1 METKFKEF
9 SKAQKQ
15 DAFDHSLNN
24 KLPIWQRDLNEG
36 GAKNLFVDSYENVF
50 NKIKS
55 GRNNIYEYWNSSQNV
70 KLFVDYDRKVEIH
83 DPNDLKKRVKIIDE
97 QNNHKSDVLNIINY
111 IKSIIPNIT
120 ATYILK
126 SVPNL
131 NKKSYHIVFDGIYF
145 NNRSILKKF
154 MEEQLKSRFKELF
167 DKKIIDLKVYGDLCF
182 RTLLST
188 KFGQNRPLY
197 LINTDD
203 FLNELQENVIKSDQT
218 TLQDFLKCS
227 ISYIPES
234 CQLYNYKPEK
244 KKNNNKK
251 AHLMTDEDIFTDKD
265 IVRKYLDLLDVDRY
279 TDYNKWLNVGFILY
293 SINPDFIDLWNYFSQ
308 KWEHYDE
315 AMANSKWNSF
325 SNSEYIYTV
334 NNLIF
339 LARCD
344 NPDDCQEL
352 DHDIIEHDV
361 KFLRPFD
368 NILSKYIHRLY
379 GEKFVCSD
387 PKSDTWYYFSSIKW
401 RKENKSL
408 NLRKKIIN
416 EVFNKIEIYRKQL
429 IKDGASEDLIKNYHS
444 ILQKLSS
451 GIKLNCLELEFYN
464 ESFDSIID
472 QNKELIGFENGIY
485 DLSTMEF
492 RGGFPSDYVS
502 LSTGY
507 DYIDY
512 PQNHE
517 LYIKL
522 MVLIEQILPDHETR
536 EFTLKSLAS
545 CLDGYNRD
553 ENFYIWSGKNASG
566 GNGKSTIT
574 ELLTKALGEY
584 AVDSPVSLITGK
596 KESANSP
603 NSALVATRNK
613 RAVIMQEP
621 ESNDQIQAGV
631 LKSLTGGDRVSTRE
645 LHGTQIT
652 FKPNFKM
659 FLCANRLPQMSDID
673 GGVIRRLKIIEFTSK
688 FVDEPKDYTEFRID
702 KELKSKLDIYK
713 PVFMSI
719 LLDYY
724 VIYKRDS
731 LKPPNSVMS
740 VTKKYENNNN
750 NIKAFVDENI
760 VKGKKNDFI
769 TIDEVKNLYKAD
781 NFIRQSF
788 PKVSTFIS
796 QLESALC
803 DEFRMCPRRKTRK
816 MDGYVIKGD
825 YDIDDNEMVDIDVD
839 E

>member
-1 METKFKEF
+1 MFKEF
-9 SKAQKQ
+9 GKSIDQKSECFNY
-15 DAFDHSLNN
+15 AKEHSLAV
-24 KLPIWQRDLNEG
+24 WQRDLNAS
-36 GAKNLFVDSYENVF
+36 GAKILLADTHENIF

-55 GRNNIYEYWNSSQNV
+55 NNSPNYYEYWNANSNI
-70 KLFVDYDRKVEIH
+70 KLFIDYDRKIELE
-83 DPNDLKKRVKIIDE
+83 DPSDLKKRVKIIDE

-120 ATYILK
+120 ATHILK

-145 NNRSILKKF
+145 NNRSTLKKF
-154 MEEQLKSRFKELF
+154 MEEQLKPKFKELF

-197 LINTDD
+197 LIKTDD
-203 FLNELQENVIKSDQT
+203 FLNELQENIITRENT
-218 TLQDFLKCS
+218 TLEHFLKCS

-234 CQLYNYKPEK
+234 SQFYNYKPEK

-251 AHLMTDEDIFTDKD
+251 EVITEDIYSDKE
-265 IVRKYLDLLDVDRY
+265 IVKKYLDLLDADRY
-279 TDYNKWLNVGFILY
+279 TDYNKWLNIGFILY
-293 SINPDFIDLWNYFSQ
+293 SINSDFIDLWHYFSQ

-315 AMANSKWNSF
+315 SIANNKWNSF
-325 SNSEYIYTV
+325 SNSEYIYTI
-334 NNLIF
+334 NNLKF

-344 NPDDCQEL
+344 NPDDCEEL
-352 DHDIIEHDV
+352 DRDVPDHDLHYL
-361 KFLRPFD
+361 KNFD
-368 NILSKYIHRLY
+368 NILSKYIARLY

-387 PKSDTWYYFSSIKW
+387 PKSDTWYYYNNIRWK
-401 RKENKSL
+401 KENKSL

-416 EVFNKIEIYRKQL
+416 EVFNKIESYRKQL
-429 IKDGASEDLIKNYHS
+429 IKDGASDDNIKVYNS
-444 ILQKLSS
+444 ILQKLST

-464 ESFDSIID
+464 ENFDQIID
-472 QNKELIGFENGIY
+472 QNKDLIGFENGIY
-485 DLSTMEF
+485 DLTTMEF

-507 DYIDY
+507 DYVPYDKD
-512 PQNHE
+512 HE
-517 LYIKL
+517 LYKRVIE
-522 MVLIEQILPDHETR
+522 LIEQILPDSETR

-545 CLDGYNRD
+545 CLDGHNRD

-596 KESANSP
+596 RESSNSP
-603 NSALVATRNK
+603 NSALVAIRNK

-631 LKSLTGGDRVSTRE
+631 LKSLTGGDRISTRE
-645 LHGTQIT
+645 LNSTQIT
-652 FKPNFKM
+652 FKPNSKF
-659 FLCANRLPQMSDID
+659 FLCCNRLPTMSDID
-673 GGVIRRLKIIEFTSK
+673 GGVIRRLKITEFTSK

-724 VIYKRDS
+724 IIYKRDS
-731 LKPPNSVMS
+731 LKPPESVLS

-769 TIDEVKNLYKAD
+769 TLDEVKNLYKAD

-788 PKVSTFIS
+788 PKISTFIS

-803 DEFRMCPRRKTRK
+803 SEFRICPKRKTKK
-816 MDGYVIKGD
+816 MDGYTLKD
-825 YDIDDNEMVDIDVD
+825 NYDLDDEEIIDTD

>member
-15 DAFDHSLNN
+15 EAFEHALNN
-24 KLPIWQRDLNEG
+24 KLPIWQRDLNAG
-36 GAKNLFVDSYENVF
+36 GAKILFVDSYENVF
-50 NKIKS
+50 NKIKL
-55 GRNNIYEYWNSSQNV
+55 GRNNIYEYWSSTAPIR
-70 KLFVDYDRKVEIH
+70 LFIDYDRKVLLE
-83 DPNDLKKRVKIIDE
+83 DPNDLKKRVKVIDE
-97 QNNHKSDVLNIINY
+97 QNNHKSDILNIINY

-145 NNRSILKKF
+145 NNRATLKKF
-154 MEEQLKSRFKELF
+154 MEEQLKPKFKMLF
-167 DKKIIDLKVYGDLCF
+167 DQKIIDVKVYGDLCF

-197 LINTDD
+197 LIKTDD
-203 FLNELQENVIKSDQT
+203 FLNELQEKIITPEEN
-218 TLQDFLKCS
+218 TLEHFLKCS

-251 AHLMTDEDIFTDKD
+251 EVVTEDIFTDKE
-265 IVRKYLDLLDVDRY
+265 IVRKYLDLLDGDRY
-279 TDYNKWLNVGFILY
+279 TDYNKWLNIGFILY
-293 SINPDFIDLWNYFSQ
+293 SINSDLIDLWHYFSQ
-308 KWEHYDE
+308 KWENYDE
-315 AMANSKWNSF
+315 NIADSKWKTFGS
-325 SNSEYIYTV
+325 SEFIYTI
-334 NNLIF
+334 NNLKF

-344 NPDDCQEL
+344 NPDDCEEL

-361 KFLRPFD
+361 HYLKNYD
-368 NILSKYIHRLY
+368 NILSKYIARLY

-387 PKSDTWYYFSSIKW
+387 PKSDTWYFFNSIRW

-416 EVFNKIEIYRKQL
+416 EVFTKIEGYRKQL
-429 IKDGASEDLIKNYHS
+429 IKDGAADEMIKNYNS
-444 ILQKLSS
+444 ILQKIST
-451 GIKLNCLELEFYN
+451 GIRLNCLELEFYN
-464 ESFDSIID
+464 ENFDNIID
-472 QNKELIGFENGIY
+472 QNKDLIGFENGIF
-485 DLSTMEF
+485 DLTTMEF

-502 LSTGY
+502 LTTGY
-507 DYIDY
+507 DYVHY
-512 PQNHE
+512 PPDHRLYKE
-517 LYIKL
+517 LMI
-522 MVLIEQILPDHETR
+522 LITQILPDLYTR

-574 ELLTKALGEY
+574 ELLAKALGEY
-584 AVDSPVSLITGK
+584 AVDSPVSLVTGK

-603 NSALVATRNK
+603 NSALFATRNK

-621 ESNDQIQAGV
+621 EANDQIQAGV

-645 LHGTQIT
+645 LNSTQVT

-659 FLCANRLPQMSDID
+659 FLCCNRLPNMSGYD
-673 GGVIRRLKIIEFTSK
+673 GGVARRIKITEFTSK
-688 FVDEPKDYTEFRID
+688 FVHDPKDYTEFRID
-702 KELKSKLDIYK
+702 RELKNKLEMYK

-719 LLDYY
+719 LLDHYI
-724 VIYKRDS
+724 IYKNDGI
-731 LKPPNSVMS
+731 KAPESVLE
-740 VTKKYENNNN
+740 VTKKYENDNNN
-750 NIKAFVDENI
+750 MKVFVEDNIM
-760 VKGKKNDFI
+760 KGKKSDFI
-769 TIDEVKNLYKAD
+769 TLDEVKNLYKAD

-788 PKVSTFIS
+788 PKISTFIS
-796 QLESALC
+796 QFESALC
-803 DEFRMCPRRKTRK
+803 GEFRMCPKRKTRK
-816 MDGYVIKGD
+816 MDGYIIKGA
-825 YDIDDNEMVDIDVD
+825 YDLELNEEIVDID

>member
-1 METKFKEF
+1 MESKFKEF
-9 SKAQKQ
+9 SRAQKS
-15 DAFDHSLNN
+15 DAFEHSQQNS
-24 KLPIWQRDLNEG
+24 LPVWQRDLNAG
-36 GAKNLFVDSYENVF
+36 GAKILFVDTYESVF

-55 GRNNIYEYWNSSQNV
+55 NNSPNIYEYWNSTQSV
-70 KLFVDYDRKVEIH
+70 RLFIDYDRKIQLD
-83 DPNDLKKRVKIIDE
+83 DPNDLKKRAKIIDE

-120 ATYILK
+120 ATHILK
-126 SVPNL
+126 SIPSVS
-131 NKKSYHIVFDGIYF
+131 KKSYHIVFDGIYF
-145 NNRSILKKF
+145 NNRSTLKKF
-154 MEEQLKSRFKELF
+154 MQEQLYGKFKELF

-197 LINTDD
+197 LIKTDD
-203 FLNELQENVIKSDQT
+203 FLNELQENIISKEDT
-218 TLQDFLKCS
+218 TLEHFLKCS

-251 AHLMTDEDIFTDKD
+251 EIITEDIFTDKE
-265 IVRKYLDLLDVDRY
+265 IVRKYLDLLDGDRY

-293 SINPDFIDLWNYFSQ
+293 SINQDFIDLWHYFSQ

-315 AMANSKWNSF
+315 SIADSKWKTFGS
-325 SNSEYIYTV
+325 SEFIYTI
-334 NNLIF
+334 NNLKF

-344 NPDDCQEL
+344 NPDDCEEL

-361 KFLRPFD
+361 HYLKNYD
-368 NILSKYIHRLY
+368 NILSKYIARLY

-387 PKSDTWYYFSSIKW
+387 PKSDTWYFFNNTRWK
-401 RKENKSL
+401 KENKSL

-416 EVFNKIEIYRKQL
+416 EVFNKIEVYRKQL
-429 IKDGASEDLIKNYHS
+429 IKDGAADDLIKNYNG

-464 ESFDSIID
+464 ENFDQIID
-472 QNKELIGFENGIY
+472 QNKDLIGFENGIY
-485 DLSTMEF
+485 DLITMEF

-507 DYIDY
+507 DYIYY
-512 PQNHE
+512 PKDHE
-517 LYIKL
+517 LYKRV
-522 MVLIEQILPDHETR
+522 MQLIEQILPDSDTR
-536 EFTLKSLAS
+536 DFTLKSLAS
-545 CLDGYNRD
+545 CLDGHNRD

-596 KESANSP
+596 RESSNSP
-603 NSALVATRNK
+603 NSALVAIRNK

-631 LKSLTGGDRVSTRE
+631 LKSLTGGDRISTRE
-645 LHGTQIT
+645 LNSTQIT
-652 FKPNFKM
+652 FKPNSKF
-659 FLCANRLPQMSDID
+659 FLCCNRQPHMSDID

-688 FVDEPKDYTEFRID
+688 FVEEPKDYTEFRID

-724 VIYKRDS
+724 IIYRNDG
-731 LKPPNSVMS
+731 LNPPETVLS

-750 NIKAFVDENI
+750 NIKTFVDENI

-769 TIDEVKNLYKAD
+769 TLDEVKNLYKAD

-803 DEFRMCPRRKTRK
+803 DEFRMCPKRKTRK
-816 MDGYVIKGD
+816 MDGYVLKGD
-825 YDIDDNEMVDIDVD
+825 YDLDDEEIIDTD